1 MAGASHRWTAPPRHR
16 RLSAHAAPLRLL
28 VGRRAQPSDAL
39 RAARCALHRA
49 LCHSARRAPA
59 RRPPR
64 RARAPHT
71 AHRGRTHASP
81 HTADPTASRMHSE
94 QNLRHR
100 HSACRHRP
108 TLIETCDVD
117 GAGHVQMHSSL
128 SLHPPIGA
136 PGALVVMILIAV
148 ANEYTTCLLVRA
160 ASRLCVTGYE
170 EV

>member
-1 MAGASHRWTAPPRHR
+1 MVGASHRWTAPPRHR

-49 LCHSARRAPA
+49 LRHSARGAPA

-81 HTADPTASRMHSE
+81 HTPDPTAAGCT
-94 QNLRHR
+94 QRHR
-100 HSACRHRP
+100 HKACRRRP

-117 GAGHVQMHSSL
+117 GAGHVLMHSSL